1 LKSCLHQ
8 NEQKYVFD
16 VPIQKNDGGENT
28 KKIIG
33 RYTSDFSNRRV
44 QFNLMQ

>member
-1 LKSCLHQ
+1 MNKNSIGSIG
-8 NEQKYVFD
+8 VAFD
-16 VPIQKNDGGENT
+16 VPIQKKYGGENT
-28 KKIIG
+28 KKIIS